1 MRQQDSPAPRVLVIA
16 GRAGKL
22 KAAVDAGFEVVYAQ
36 HTGLF
41 TDHHRAVSH
50 EALLLDYTRPD
61 LLLPVAAGLHQAAP
75 LALVAS
81 FTDPGLEPAGL
92 LTEHLGLPGNPASVS
107 TLFRDKY
114 ALRSRLAEAGVETHP
129 GALVNTTA
137 ELRVFCENHG
147 YPVVLKPRDG
157 TGSENVRRIDS
168 YEDVERA
175 FDGCAEEQQPLLA
188 ERFLVGKEISVE
200 TVSQHGRHCVLAL
213 TEKFIDETFVE
224 CGHVIPA
231 RIGPEHRPAVEKLVM
246 GLLDAAGL
254 VEGCAHTEVMLTD
267 TGPVSIESHN
277 RMGGDRIYELV
288 RLSYGTDLERLG
300 FTLPLGI
307 DPLPEP
313 PAPTRAAA
321 IWFVRAEPGRVV
333 EVVGREQAEKAE
345 GVHEVVVNAEP
356 GSVVQPVRSS
366 ADRVGYVIA
375 TGENSDS
382 AVERARAAAEEVR
395 VRTEPAATE
404 AHTG

>member
-1 MRQQDSPAPRVLVIA
+1 MKQQDSPKPRVLVIA

-41 TDHHRAVSH
+41 ADQHRAASH

-61 LLLPVAAGLHQAAP
+61 LLLPVVAGLHQAAP

-92 LTEHLGLPGNPASVS
+92 LTEHLGLPGNPGSVS
-107 TLFRDKY
+107 ALLRDKY
-114 ALRSRLAEAGVETHP
+114 ALRTRLAEAGVETHP
-129 GALVNTTA
+129 CALVNSAA
-137 ELRVFCENHG
+137 ELRDFCESHG

-157 TGSENVRRIDS
+157 TGSENVRRIES
-168 YEDVERA
+168 PEDVERA
-175 FDGCAEEQQPLLA
+175 FDGRSEEQPPLLA

-213 TEKFIDETFVE
+213 TEKFIDENFVE
-224 CGHVIPA
+224 CGHVVPA
-231 RIGPEHRPAVEKLVM
+231 RISPEHRPAVEKLVM

-254 VEGCAHTEVMLTD
+254 SEGCAHTEVMLTD

-288 RLSYGTDLERLG
+288 RLSHGTDLERLG

-307 DPLPEP
+307 DPLPRP
-313 PAPTRAAA
+313 PVPARAAA

-333 EVVGREQAEKAE
+333 EVEGTARAERAE
-345 GVHEVVVNAEP
+345 GVHEVVVTAEP

-375 TGENSDS
+375 TGEDSDS
-382 AVERARAAAEEVR
+382 AVERARAAAEGIR
-395 VRTEPAATE
+395 VHTEPVATE
-404 AHTG
+404 ART